1 MSFVSRR
8 FVSVEKLRPLATTSG
23 RVTIR
28 RGLKLHGISDR
39 RVNIARP
46 SSKWILLV
54 SPLASK
60 TTTDH
65 TVEDTSF
72 TKTKDQR
79 LVSAIV
85 ATGLVDHELSDWFL
99 CSVRHGCSPVASL
112 LQWLRNLRSIPKSS
126 RNELDSVQFLKS
138 SFPPE
143 RRYWLFRDLI
153 LSIEYRRPPLCKI
166 PVLDWH

>member
-1 MSFVSRR
+1 MSLVSCR
-8 FVSVEKLRPLATTSG
+8 FVSVKKLRPLATASG

-46 SSKWILLV
+46 SSKWVSLV

-60 TTTDH
+60 TADPS
-65 TVEDTSF
+65 VDDTSV

-85 ATGLVDHELSDWFL
+85 ATGLVDHELNDS
-99 CSVRHGCSPVASL
+99 SYVRVRCGCSPVASV

-126 RNELDSVQFLKS
+126 RNGLDNAQFLKS
-138 SFPPE
+138 KF
-143 RRYWLFRDLI
+143 RRGKRYCVLGDLT
-153 LSIEYRRPPLCKI
+153 LNIEYRRPPLCKI
-166 PVLDWH
+166 PVLDWR